1 MKIIY
6 FILGVISFAIGL
18 AGVILPII
26 PTTPFMLLT
35 SFCLLKS
42 SDRLNEKFQRT
53 KFYEEHVK
61 PLKENKGMTMKS
73 KMFILIPVTIM
84 LSLMFVLID
93 NTIMRGV
100 IVVLL
105 IVKIVVFSRIKTLK
119 KEVVTHDE
127 QKITITK

>member
-1 MKIIY
+1 MKILY
-6 FILGVISFAIGL
+6 LVLGLISFLIGII
-18 AGVILPII
+18 GIVLPII

-42 SDRLNEKFQRT
+42 SDSLNEKFQRT

-61 PLKENKGMTMKS
+61 PLKENRGMTMKS
-73 KMFILIPVTIM
+73 KMIILTPVTIM
-84 LSLMFVLID
+84 LSLIIVLIE

-100 IVVLL
+100 IVVIL
-105 IVKIVVFSRIKTLK
+105 IVKIVVFTKIKTLK
-119 KEVVTHDE
+119 EEVETNDK

>member
-6 FILGVISFAIGL
+6 LIVGLISFAIGVV
-18 AGVILPII
+18 GVVLPII

-42 SDRLNEKFQRT
+42 SDRLNERFQQT

-61 PLKENKGMTMKS
+61 PLIENKGMTMKS
-73 KMFILIPVTIM
+73 KMFILIPVSIM
-84 LSLMFVLID
+84 FLLMFVLID
-93 NTIMRGV
+93 NIIMRIV
-100 IVVLL
+100 IVILL
-105 IVKIVVFSRIKTLK
+105 TVKVVVFLKIKTLK
-119 KEVVTHDE
+119 EEVLTDDE